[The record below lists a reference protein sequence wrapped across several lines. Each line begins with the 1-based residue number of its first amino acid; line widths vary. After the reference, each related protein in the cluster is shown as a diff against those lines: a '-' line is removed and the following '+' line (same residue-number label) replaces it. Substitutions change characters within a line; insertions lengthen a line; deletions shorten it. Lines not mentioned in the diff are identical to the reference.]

1 MKSNYKYDSTE
12 VKWEYIVDFYNK
24 DKTMSIRMA
33 PKLKD
38 KHIILPPFSAMRV
51 NLAAQVLSHSVA
63 AGINTLCALK
73 HLPDEASAT
82 AEFIETFDQL
92 FNAFNSAS
100 LNSSHKYK
108 NALSE
113 SSGHFPFLNSCL
125 RFLAKLKTT

>member
-1 MKSNYKYDSTE
+1 
-12 VKWEYIVDFYNK
+12 
-24 DKTMSIRMA
+24 MA

-38 KHIILPPFSAMRV
+38 KHIILPPFSTMRV
-51 NLAAQVLSHSVA
+51 NLAVQVLSHSVA
-63 AGINTLCALK
+63 VGINTLCALK

-92 FNAFNSAS
+92 FNAFNSVS

-125 RFLAKLKTT
+125 